1 MISYLKPYRKAA
13 IIALLLMLV
22 ELAVEL
28 WHPLLMAHV
37 INEGIV
43 AEDPSAIWKWGGI
56 MVAISLLAFA
66 SGIINSFFAAQVSQG
81 FGFDVR
87 QRLYERMQ
95 AFSLTAFDRFPTSS
109 LITRV
114 TNDVTQLQNV
124 IFMGLRIMMR
134 APLLMVGG
142 FIMALMVNV
151 KLALILVI
159 VTPLLL
165 GFLFVM
171 MNKGFSMF
179 RRVQGQIDRSNSV
192 LRENLMGMRLIQA
205 FVRGDHENER
215 FATEN
220 RQLMERTT
228 AALRLIETTIPALLL
243 VMNLSILFVLW
254 KGSFQTNANLGD
266 VVAIVNYATRMT
278 GAFSVFSMILST
290 LARAKA
296 SAGRVRQVL
305 EADDPAEEQDAS
317 DKPFSLHG
325 GLAFMDVSFTYP
337 GQAGPALSHI
347 HFTVEAGQTV
357 AVMGSTG
364 AGKSTLF
371 HLIPRLYEA
380 DGGQIR
386 LDGKPLSAWSLVSLR
401 KQIGY
406 VPQES
411 LLFTGTVADNIRW
424 GNNEA
429 TMEDIIEAA
438 KHAQIHETVQKLPL
452 KYDTIVGQK
461 GVNLSG
467 GQKQRLS
474 IARALV
480 RRPKLILLDDSTSA
494 LDIQTEKR
502 LLKALKQVECT
513 ILMITQK
520 VSAAQAA
527 DHIVLLD
534 DGQVQAQGTHDQLL
548 QHSLLYWQIVR
559 SQYGEE
565 AMGTDDE
572 AASKAR

>member
-1 MISYLKPYRKAA
+1 MISFLKPYRKAA
-13 IIALLLMLV
+13 VIALLLMLV

-28 WHPLLMAHV
+28 WHPLLLAHV
-37 INEGIV
+37 INEGILK
-43 AEDPSAIWKWGGI
+43 EDVGAIWKWGGI
-56 MVAISLLAFA
+56 MVLLSLLAFA
-66 SGIINSFFAAQVSQG
+66 SGVINSFFAAQVSQG

-87 QRLYERMQ
+87 KRLYERMQ
-95 AFSLTAFDRFPTSS
+95 AYSLTAFDRFSTSS

-114 TNDVTQLQNV
+114 TNDVNQLQNV

-151 KLALILVI
+151 KLALVLVV

-165 GFLFVM
+165 GFLLFM
-171 MNKGFSMF
+171 MNKGFSRF
-179 RRVQGQIDRSNSV
+179 RRVQGQMDRTNGV
-192 LRENLMGMRLIQA
+192 LRENLMGMRLIKA
-205 FVRGDHENER
+205 FVRSRHENER
-215 FATEN
+215 FKSEN
-220 RQLMERTT
+220 SQLMERT
-228 AALRLIETTIPALLL
+228 ASALRLIETTIPALLL
-243 VMNLSILFVLW
+243 VMNLSILIILW
-254 KGSFQTNANLGD
+254 QGSFQTEANIGE

-305 EADDPAEEQDAS
+305 EADASAEEQKTGAQSFPMRGRLEFDQ
-317 DKPFSLHG
+317 
-325 GLAFMDVSFTYP
+325 VSFTYP
-337 GQAGPALSHI
+337 DQAAPALADI
-347 HFTVEAGQTV
+347 QLTVEPGQTV
-357 AVMGSTG
+357 AVMGATG

-371 HLIPRLYEA
+371 QLIPRLYEPDA
-380 DGGQIR
+380 GIIR
-386 LDGKPLSAWSLVSLR
+386 LDGKPLSDWSLESLR

-424 GNNEA
+424 GKEEA
-429 TMEDIIEAA
+429 TIDDIIEAA
-438 KHAQIHETVQKLPL
+438 KHAQIHETISKLPL
-452 KYDTIVGQK
+452 QYDTVVGQK

-480 RRPKLILLDDSTSA
+480 RKPRIILLDDSTSA
-494 LDIQTEKR
+494 LDIQTEQR
-502 LLKALKQVECT
+502 LLHALKPYDCT

-520 VSAAQAA
+520 VSAAQKA
-527 DHIVLLD
+527 DRIVLLD
-534 DGQVQAQGTHDQLL
+534 DGRVAAQGTHAELMR
-548 QHSLLYWQIVR
+548 HSPLYRQIVH

-565 AMGTDDE
+565 ATGTDV
-572 AASKAR
+572 

>member
-1 MISYLKPYRKAA
+1 MISFLKPYRKAA
-13 IIALLLMLV
+13 IIALVLMLV

-28 WHPLLMAHV
+28 WHPLLLAHV
-37 INEGIV
+37 INEGIL
-43 AEDPSAIWKWGGI
+43 AEDEGAIWKWGSI
-56 MVAISLLAFA
+56 MIGISLLAFA

-81 FGFDVR
+81 FGYDVR
-87 QRLYERMQ
+87 KKLYDRMQ
-95 AFSLTAFDRFPTSS
+95 SFSLTAFDRYSTSS

-114 TNDVTQLQNV
+114 TNDVIQLQNI

-134 APLLMVGG
+134 APLMMIGG
-142 FIMALMVNV
+142 FIMALTVNV
-151 KLALILVI
+151 KLALILVV

-165 GFLFVM
+165 GFLLFM

-179 RRVQGQIDRSNSV
+179 RRVQGQMDRTNGV
-192 LRENLMGMRLIQA
+192 MRENLMGMRLIKA
-205 FVRGDHENER
+205 FVRSRHENTR
-215 FATEN
+215 FISEN
-220 RQLMERTT
+220 VQLMERTA
-228 AALRLIETTIPALLL
+228 AALRLIETTIPVLLL
-243 VMNLSILFVLW
+243 IMNVSILFVLW
-254 KGSFQTNANLGD
+254 RGSFHTDANIGE

-290 LARAKA
+290 LARARA
-296 SAGRVRQVL
+296 SAARVREVL
-305 EADDPAEEQDAS
+305 ETDDPAEQQQPGAQ
-317 DKPFSLHG
+317 PFEMRG
-325 GLAFMDVSFTYP
+325 TLAFEDVSFTYP
-337 GQAGPALSHI
+337 GQSSPALSQL
-347 HFTVEAGQTV
+347 HFTAEAGQTV

-371 HLIPRLYEA
+371 QLIPRLYEPSA
-380 DGGQIR
+380 GRIR
-386 LDGKPLSAWSLVSLR
+386 LDGKLLSELSLESLR

-424 GNNEA
+424 GKEEA
-429 TMEDIIEAA
+429 TMGDIIEAA
-438 KHAQIHETVQKLPL
+438 KQAQIHETICKLPL
-452 KYDTIVGQK
+452 QYDTIVGQK

-480 RRPKLILLDDSTSA
+480 RTPKLILLDDSTSA
-494 LDIQTEKR
+494 LDIRTEQR
-502 LLKALKQVECT
+502 LLESLKQVDCT

-527 DHIVLLD
+527 DQIVLLD
-534 DGQVQAQGTHDQLL
+534 DGHVRAQGTHDELL
-548 QHSLLYWQIVR
+548 KRSPLYKQIVQ

-565 AMGTDDE
+565 ATGTDG
-572 AASKAR
+572 